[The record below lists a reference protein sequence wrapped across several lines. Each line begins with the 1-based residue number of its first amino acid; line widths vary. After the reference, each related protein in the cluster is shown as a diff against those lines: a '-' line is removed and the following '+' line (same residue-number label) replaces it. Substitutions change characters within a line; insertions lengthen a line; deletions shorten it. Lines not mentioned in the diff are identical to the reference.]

1 VYYPD
6 ILFDNPGY
14 LMETSSTFAWLE
26 SPGIKMAEMFSNEWA
41 MAYMDIWNSDSE
53 ITSML
58 SKAGFSSVVAF
69 GFTDEDDPRF
79 VMTIEN
85 GKVVSIDK
93 KPADAIKWDLRAEQD
108 FWQALLSKPPGLMK
122 LGIAYTSRKLRF
134 NKGDYATMVK
144 DPGLAGAFV
153 KCFALMGK
161 VG

>member
-1 VYYPD
+1 
-6 ILFDNPGY
+6 
-14 LMETSSTFAWLE
+14 
-26 SPGIKMAEMFSNEWA
+26 MADLFSNEWA
-41 MAYMDIWNSDSE
+41 RAYMDIWNSDTD

-58 SKAGFSSVVAF
+58 RNAGFSSVVAF
-69 GFTDEDDPRF
+69 GYQDEAAPRF

-85 GKVVSIDK
+85 GSVVSVDV
-93 KPADAIKWDLRAEQD
+93 KPDDEIKWDLRAGQD
-108 FWQALLSKPPGLMK
+108 FWTGLISRPPGLMK

-161 VG
+161 VS

>member
-1 VYYPD
+1 
-6 ILFDNPGY
+6 
-14 LMETSSTFAWLE
+14 
-26 SPGIKMAEMFSNEWA
+26 MAEMFSDEWA
-41 MAYMDIWNSDSE
+41 MAFMDIWNSDAE
-53 ITSML
+53 ITTML
-58 SKAGFSSVVAF
+58 GNAGFSSVVAF
-69 GFTDEDDPRF
+69 GYNNEDSPRF

-85 GKVVSIDK
+85 GKMVSLDK
-93 KPADAIKWDLRAEQD
+93 KPADAINWDLRAEQD
-108 FWQALLSKPPGLMK
+108 FWLALPSKPPGLMK

>member
-1 VYYPD
+1 
-6 ILFDNPGY
+6 
-14 LMETSSTFAWLE
+14 
-26 SPGIKMAEMFSNEWA
+26 MAEMFSNEWA
-41 MAYMDIWNSDSE
+41 NAYMDIWNSDSQ

-58 SKAGFSSVVAF
+58 GNAGFSSVVAF
-69 GFTDEDDPRF
+69 GYIDEQPPRF

-85 GKVVSIDK
+85 GKMVSVEN
-93 KPADAIKWDLRAEQD
+93 KPADVIKWDLRAEQD
-108 FWQALLSKPPGLMK
+108 YWLALLSKPPGLMK

-144 DPGLAGAFV
+144 DPSLAGAFV